1 MSVQSSSLSGTL
13 SSGHSSVVASSGAW
27 TTLFILT
34 AIYAINIADRYVLS
48 TLIEPI
54 KHEFQLSD
62 ASVGFLTGVALAIFY
77 VAAGLPLG
85 ALADRANRKR
95 MIGTAVAVWSA
106 MTVLCGLSSG
116 FWQLLLARIGVGV
129 GEAGGTPPSH
139 SIIADKF
146 RPKLR
151 AFALSVY
158 GIGASIGA
166 WFGASGAGYLNDAY
180 GWRTTL
186 LVFGLCGLPFALLA
200 WLCIREPKRVHDD
213 DLVDDN
219 ARHQPGETHGNNFKA
234 TLAYTVQRRA
244 LLHLIA
250 GATVI
255 TFWGWGILWWATSF
269 LVRSYG
275 LSVGEAGAL
284 LGPIHGIGGTA
295 MMVITVLAMLLL
307 RSRAMSRQASFVAW
321 TTLLGTL
328 FSVALFST
336 LKLELTHVLLW
347 LFVPITYIYI
357 GPSIGLL
364 QNLYP
369 AGMRAKG
376 SAILLFTANI
386 ANLAIAPQ
394 LVGLLS
400 DLVAPHLANSA
411 ESLRYV
417 LLGCAFTGFWA
428 SYHYWACARHMQRE
442 AQ

>member
-1 MSVQSSSLSGTL
+1 MSVQSNSISGALSPTT
-13 SSGHSSVVASSGAW
+13 SSVVASSGAW

-34 AIYAINIADRYVLS
+34 AVYAINIADRYVLS

-85 ALADRANRKR
+85 ALADRTNRKR

-106 MTVLCGLSSG
+106 MTLLCGLSSS

-139 SIIADKF
+139 SILADKF

-158 GIGASIGA
+158 GIGASVGA

-186 LVFGLCGLPFALLA
+186 LVFGLCGLPFALLV
-200 WLCIREPKRVHDD
+200 WLCIREPKRVHD
-213 DLVDDN
+213 
-219 ARHQPGETHGNNFKA
+219 QGESRDSEA
-234 TLAYTVQRRA
+234 TSFREALRYTVRHRA
-244 LLHLIA
+244 LFHLIA
-250 GATVI
+250 GATVV

-269 LVRSYG
+269 LVRTYSMT
-275 LSVGEAGAL
+275 VGEAGAM
-284 LGPIHGIGGTA
+284 LGPIHGIAGTA
-295 MMVITVLAMLLL
+295 MMVITVLVMLLL
-307 RSRAMSRQASFVAW
+307 RSKAMYQQSSFVAW

-328 FSVALFST
+328 FSIALFAT
-336 LKLELTHVLLW
+336 TRLELVHVLLW

-400 DLVAPHLANSA
+400 DVVAPRLGNPQ

-417 LLGCAFTGFWA
+417 LLGCTFTGFWA
-428 SYHYWACARHMQRE
+428 TYHYWACARHMKRE
-442 AQ
+442 TR

>member
-1 MSVQSSSLSGTL
+1 MSVQSNSLSGTL
-13 SSGHSSVVASSGAW
+13 SPASSSVVASSGAW
-27 TTLFILT
+27 STLFILT
-34 AIYAINIADRYVLS
+34 AVYAINIADRYVLS

-85 ALADRANRKR
+85 ALADRINRKR

-106 MTVLCGLSSG
+106 MTVFCGLSSG

-158 GIGASIGA
+158 GIGASVGA
-166 WFGASGAGYLNDAY
+166 WFGASGAGYLNDEY

-186 LVFGLCGLPFALLA
+186 LVFGLCGIPFALLV
-200 WLCIREPKRVHDD
+200 WLFIREPKRVHDEGVTQD
-213 DLVDDN
+213 SDTASFRDAL
-219 ARHQPGETHGNNFKA
+219 RYTLQRKA
-234 TLAYTVQRRA
+234 LF
-244 LLHLIA
+244 HLIA
-250 GATVI
+250 GATVV

-269 LVRSYG
+269 LVRTYS
-275 LSVGEAGAL
+275 LSVGEAGAM
-284 LGPIHGIGGTA
+284 LGPIHGIAGTA
-295 MMVITVLAMLLL
+295 MMVITVLVMLLL
-307 RSRAMSRQASFVAW
+307 RSKPMARQSSFVAW

-328 FSVALFST
+328 FSIALFATS
-336 LKLELTHVLLW
+336 ELAVAHVLLW

-369 AGMRAKG
+369 ANMRAKG

-400 DLVAPHLANSA
+400 DVVAPRIANPND
-411 ESLRYV
+411 SLRYV
-417 LLGCAFTGFWA
+417 LLGCAFTGLWA
-428 SYHYWACARHMQRE
+428 TYHYWACARHMKKETR
-442 AQ
+442 